1 MGLLTPYIR
10 IGVISASHGIKG
22 EAKIYPTTDDIHRF
36 DRLEYCFLEDKDE
49 MIRLDVSSVK
59 YVKGM
64 PVVGFSQFHS
74 IDDVLRYKN
83 KDLLIP
89 REEGVE
95 LEEDE
100 FYIADLIGLSVI
112 TDTGEALG
120 TLTDVMETGANDV
133 YIIKTPEKKEIL
145 LPAIRDCILDVNL
158 DESIMTVHIIPG
170 LLD

>member
-1 MGLLTPYIR
+1 MTPYIR

-22 EAKIYPTTDDIHRF
+22 EAKIYPTTDDIRRF
-36 DRLEYCFLEDKDE
+36 DRLDYCFLEDKGE
-49 MIRLDVSSVK
+49 MIRLDVSGVK

-64 PVVGFSQFHS
+64 PVVGFRQFHS
-74 IDDVLRYKN
+74 IDDVMRYKN

-100 FYIADLIGLSVI
+100 YYIADLIGLRVM
-112 TDTGEALG
+112 TDTGEKLG
-120 TLTDVMETGANDV
+120 ELFDVMETGSNDV
-133 YIIKTPEKKEIL
+133 YLIRGEEGREIL
-145 LPAIRDCILDVNL
+145 IPAIRDCVLDIDLEQGV
-158 DESIMTVHIIPG
+158 MTVHVMPG

>member
-1 MGLLTPYIR
+1 MAPYIR

-22 EAKIYPTTDDIHRF
+22 EAKIYPTTDDIRRF
-36 DRLEYCFLEDKDE
+36 DRLEYCFLEEKGE

-64 PVVGFSQFHS
+64 PVIGFSQFHS

-89 REEGVE
+89 REEGVG

-100 FYIADLIGLSVI
+100 YYIADLIGLSVRS
-112 TDTGEALG
+112 DNGEELG
-120 TLTDVMETGANDV
+120 TLTDVMETGSNDV
-133 YIIKTPEKKEIL
+133 YIIETSEKKEIL
-145 LPAIRDCILDVNL
+145 LPAIRDCVLDIDLEEGV
-158 DESIMTVHIIPG
+158 MTVHIMPG